1 NRLITERNWKIFW
14 SKTGDNN
21 SKPYFFAIHNV
32 ACIWNCHL
40 IIPPKQ
46 ETTSSHNYLVIIHTL
61 GMYDKIHPAVS
72 QATSFSS
79 GFYDIH
85 FINHFSSDM
94 CLVRVDG
101 KVTPLLLLNSQHNI
115 RTEPMK
121 TEASTHLPGG
131 HLSDETGFHSDLT
144 DIFDSEIIAP

>member
-1 NRLITERNWKIFW
+1 MARNYSKRQSVEQFW
-14 SKTGDNN
+14 YLFVFQNI
-21 SKPYFFAIHNV
+21 A
-32 ACIWNCHL
+32 A
-40 IIPPKQ
+40 PPMTK
-46 ETTSSHNYLVIIHTL
+46 SIIHTL

-72 QATSFSS
+72 QTTSFSS

-94 CLVRVDG
+94 CLVR
-101 KVTPLLLLNSQHNI
+101 HNM

-121 TEASTHLPGG
+121 TEGSTHLLGG

-144 DIFDSEIIAP
+144 DIFDSEIIVKADFVHISSVVSSLRNLHLTKRRETGHH